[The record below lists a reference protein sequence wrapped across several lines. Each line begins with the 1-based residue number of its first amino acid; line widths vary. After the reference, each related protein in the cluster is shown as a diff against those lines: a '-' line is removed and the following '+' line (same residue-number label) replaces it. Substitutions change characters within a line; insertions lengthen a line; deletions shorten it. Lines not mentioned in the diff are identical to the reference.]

1 MDDLDEMIEI
11 LAGDYRV
18 YVGDPYNEEDA
29 KSTIRYN
36 KAVDKAIQALEE
48 VQRLRKEDEQT
59 EADKQHI
66 HDQIMEDFKAMN
78 GL

>member
-1 MDDLDEMIEI
+1 MDDLDEMIET

-59 EADKQHI
+59 EADKQRI
-66 HDQIMEDFKAMN
+66 HDQIMEDFKVMN

>member
-59 EADKQHI
+59 EADKQRTN
-66 HDQIMEDFKAMN
+66 DLIMEDFKVMN